1 MKLFNLPIGDTM
13 AIGNTISV
21 RNRLAVGD
29 SFTIG
34 DRLLSFYWCFVSLDV
49 EVDEQNEV
57 AREKDTSKDSSG
69 LCSSARTEMWEVR
82 EVVRRIV
89 GVSYEISK
97 IITSV

>member
-1 MKLFNLPIGDTM
+1 MPVRGTVGL
-13 AIGNTISV
+13 AI
-21 RNRLAVGD
+21 RHWFLAL
-29 SFTIG
+29 
-34 DRLLSFYWCFVSLDV
+34 DRLLVRLDV

-97 IITSV
+97 ISTSV